1 MPAGKVS
8 LTVVVP
14 VELDGPALATVIR
27 YFPVLPA
34 VNVPCAVFVTERSKL
49 VVTGVGP
56 DEAGPLFAPQVGHSF
71 GFDTPAVLAGRFP
84 VTPAPTFT
92 SRINMELPPAAM
104 TFALVQVT
112 LGT

>member
-27 YFPVLPA
+27 YCPVLPA

-71 GFDTPAVLAGRFP
+71 GCDITGRMGVVLPGTVAAAFR
-84 VTPAPTFT
+84 
-92 SRINMELPPAAM
+92 SRINMELTPAAM
-104 TFALVQVT
+104 RLAL
-112 LGT
+112 